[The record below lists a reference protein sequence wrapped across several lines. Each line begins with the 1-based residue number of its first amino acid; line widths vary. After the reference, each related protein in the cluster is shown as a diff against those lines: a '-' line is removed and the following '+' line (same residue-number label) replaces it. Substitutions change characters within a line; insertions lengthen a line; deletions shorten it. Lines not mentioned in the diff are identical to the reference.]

1 MSNHNELRD
10 HLLAQGRS
18 ERTVASYLSDIAH
31 FARWLE
37 RARAKKLK
45 PGSFSPSDV
54 RQYKQ
59 HLQTVKKAAAAT
71 INRRITAL
79 RAYSQWALSTGKTK
93 QDSLLGIKSVSESKS
108 DPKVLNREEQTA
120 ILEEAA
126 HSLSIASTRASRRQ
140 ALRDQAIVITL
151 LHTGLRVSELCSLE
165 LDDLDLEDHRGEVKV
180 RSTNGRKSRSV
191 PLNSDTRQAMRRWL
205 AVRPQVENQAL
216 FVGKHGEPASPLLV
230 QRLLGELGRRAGL
243 DVTPHT
249 LRHTFA
255 KNLVDQGVSLDKV
268 AQLLGHSSLNAI
280 KVYSSTDQ
288 TDLAWAVEAL
298 LDY

>member
-1 MSNHNELRD
+1 MSDHSELRD

-18 ERTVASYLSDIAH
+18 EGTVASYLSDIAH

-37 RARAKKLK
+37 KARDKQLK

-54 RQYKQ
+54 RQYKH

-79 RAYSQWALSTGKTK
+79 RAYSQWALSTGKTN
-93 QDSLLGIKSVSESKS
+93 QDSLLGIKSVSESKP
-108 DPKVLNREEQTA
+108 DPKLLNREEQAALLEQVSHNLSTA
-120 ILEEAA
+120 A
-126 HSLSIASTRASRRQ
+126 TRASRRQ
-140 ALRDQAIVITL
+140 ALRDQAIVLTL

-165 LDDLDLEDHRGEVKV
+165 LRDIELQDNRGEVRVK
-180 RSTNGRKSRSV
+180 SMNGRKSRSV
-191 PLNSDTRQAMRRWL
+191 PLNSDTRQAMRSWL

-230 QRLLGELGRRAGL
+230 QRLLSELGRRAGL
-243 DVTPHT
+243 EVTPHA

-255 KNLVDQGVSLDKV
+255 KNLVDQGVSLEKV
-268 AQLLGHSSLNAI
+268 AQLLGHSSLNAT
-280 KVYSSTDQ
+280 KVYSSADQ

-298 LDY
+298 LEQ